1 MQTSANGNG
10 TPGVSSLGL
19 AGKEKRW
26 WSRIPWVWL
35 GVCSSSLSS
44 AGLPQV
50 SVRHPTGLACKV
62 CAHEGATVPSMQAS
76 PEKLH
81 TVVCEARQASRRA
94 LKIESTAATWL
105 ILPVVICLS
114 QRLSH
119 ACVGI
124 TCIPENCEWLGKSVI
139 VYLIVQL
146 LG

>member
-1 MQTSANGNG
+1 MQRFASGNG

-19 AGKEKRW
+19 AGKEERW

-35 GVCSSSLSS
+35 GFCSSSLSS

-50 SVRHPTGLACKV
+50 SVRHPPGLACKG
-62 CAHEGATVPSMQAS
+62 CARVGATVPSMRAS
-76 PEKLH
+76 PKKLH